1 MLQLYGPESLVS
13 PDFHGA
19 HLDDKHFPAF
29 VQQQMKLNFNVSWS
43 PLALLIKTTIIT
55 REVCKLATLATN
67 RDTPNLAQIIA
78 GSCLLSGYFNHW

>member
-29 VQQQMKLNFNVSWS
+29 AVANEIKL
-43 PLALLIKTTIIT
+43 
-55 REVCKLATLATN
+55 
-67 RDTPNLAQIIA
+67 
-78 GSCLLSGYFNHW
+78 